1 MSWSARYERRPCET
15 AIRRGAGSGV
25 VCRVNC
31 AGEEPMGKLVQFEMS
46 AVNLALSLREQIRRQ
61 RLCITDEFPTPAGPA
76 VVSRIEW
83 PLGWVRA
90 TADENKIVFRREP
103 FNDDPFVVNLPGKR
117 VQLVQPADVTISSI
131 AQLTTADR
139 GAPLTLS
146 TIRVEL
152 VFSLRVIAVEN
163 DVFLS
168 LGFQALEGVPD
179 GTTGLDSL
187 KQKIAR
193 GFPTQSLPLGIGELS
208 GLGGKPKVAN
218 ADVAAPVIA

>member
-1 MSWSARYERRPCET
+1 
-15 AIRRGAGSGV
+15 
-25 VCRVNC
+25 
-31 AGEEPMGKLVQFEMS
+31 MGKLVQFEMS

-179 GTTGLDSL
+179 GTCPCRKLTLGYIDGAVRPKLARPTFDRRSGRRGGSARPSAVISACGPRCNILDT
-187 KQKIAR
+187 I
-193 GFPTQSLPLGIGELS
+193 
-208 GLGGKPKVAN
+208 
-218 ADVAAPVIA
+218 